1 MKLATKLA
9 LKLATQWATGAVSW
23 ARRVTALLVVV
34 SLCGCAAQSPRLP
47 MASAP
52 PLHDDAFRPPAR
64 PLDPARV
71 FDLSPEMRQY
81 AQQRLAPLMRSAD
94 PRRALIEQLYR
105 LPEHGGLQLRYDT
118 GSTRNAAEA
127 FADRAG
133 NCLSLVIM
141 TAAFARHF
149 GLPVRFQSVRVP
161 EVVSRSGDL
170 TFVSGHANLMLGGL
184 RRETSGADGS
194 WLVVDFLP
202 GADIRR
208 QLADE
213 IPERTVLAMYMNNR
227 AAEWLADGQ
236 LDEAYWAAR
245 DAIGIDPVFL
255 PAANTLAV
263 VYLHRGL
270 LDSAETTLRQLLAAD
285 TDNISALSNLVNT
298 LGRQGRAAEA
308 EVVFRRL
315 QALQPYPPFHF
326 HDLGMAA
333 LARGEPE
340 AALAHF
346 RDELRR
352 HPDQAES
359 HHGLAQAYWLLG
371 DTARAARHLAQAV
384 EHSTTLASRSL
395 YADKLARLRGATR
408 LQ

>member
-9 LKLATQWATGAVSW
+9 LKLATQWATAAVSW
-23 ARRVTALLVVV
+23 ARRVAALLVVV
-34 SLCGCAAQSPRLP
+34 SLCGCAAQSPRP
-47 MASAP
+47 AMASAP

-105 LPEHGGLQLRYDT
+105 LPEHGGLQLRYDA
-118 GSTRNAAEA
+118 GATRNAAEA

-141 TAAFARHF
+141 TAVFARHF
-149 GLPVRFQSVRVP
+149 DLPVRFQSVRVP

-184 RRETSGADGS
+184 RRETFGADGG

-208 QLADE
+208 QQADE
-213 IPERTVLAMYMNNR
+213 IPESTLLAMYMNNR

-236 LDEAYWAAR
+236 ADEAYWAAR
-245 DAIGIDPVFL
+245 GAIDSDPGFL

-263 VYLHRGL
+263 VYLRHGL
-270 LDSAETTLRQLLAAD
+270 LGSAEATLRQLLAAD
-285 TDNISALSNLVNT
+285 ADNTTALSNLVST

-308 EVVFRRL
+308 DVVLRRL

-326 HDLGMAA
+326 HDLGVAA

-346 RDELRR
+346 TSELRR

-359 HHGLAQAYWLLG
+359 HHGLAQAHALLG
-371 DTARAARHLAQAV
+371 DPARAARHLALAV

-395 YADKLARLRGATR
+395 YAGKLARLRGATR